1 MSARAF
7 EWAAAAAA
15 ARSGQGVS
23 GDSYV
28 VEPAAAGLLVAVV
41 DAIGHGPEAA
51 RVATRVID
59 IVREHRESS
68 LISIMEICHAE
79 LRSTRGATMSLAQ
92 LAGSSQT
99 MSWIGVGS
107 VAVVLQRSHA
117 EGCSGIEHL
126 LVRSGV
132 VGDRVPILMPS
143 YVDFNPGDRLI
154 MTTDGIRRDF
164 ADALPRGR
172 DPAELA
178 RALLREFGSQADDAL
193 VLVIRRRSRGDA
205 PGN

>member
-1 MSARAF
+1 MTGRAF

-28 VEPAAAGLLVAVV
+28 VEPVPSGLLVAVV
-41 DAIGHGPEAA
+41 DAIGHGPNAA
-51 RVATRVID
+51 RVATRVVD
-59 IVREHRESS
+59 LVREHREKS
-68 LISIMEICHAE
+68 LTSIMAICHAE
-79 LRSTRGATMSLAQ
+79 LRSTRGATMRLVR
-92 LAGSSQT
+92 LDGSSQA
-99 MSWIGVGS
+99 MSWIGIGS

-117 EGCSGIEHL
+117 EGSSKIEHL

-132 VGDRVPILMPS
+132 VGDGVPILLPS
-143 YVDFNPGDRLI
+143 SVDFNFGDRLI

-164 ADALPRGR
+164 ADALPGGWQ
-172 DPAELA
+172 PPELA
-178 RALLREFGSQADDAL
+178 RTLLREYGSQADDAL
-193 VLVIRRRSRGDA
+193 VLVIRRRSGVDA